1 TSSPHPGVLTRGAAS
16 ATRTKIESA
25 GARSNERAERAP
37 VRLPHEPELGNA
49 SGGRVMSDIAARQA
63 ETDAFGKV
71 ETHGIEAIPT
81 HQRHGQPRELAF
93 LWGGAFVNYAS
104 LFTASLLTTYYG
116 LGVWDGLAATTIGTV
131 AAAVILGLL
140 SNTGPRSGLPQIVFT
155 RRIFGLRGS
164 YLGAALTLFLAVGWF
179 AVDCVIAAQ
188 AGAAL
193 IRPGSRVLTLGL
205 VLLVATVSVGV
216 AVYGHRTIKVLETYG
231 AVVFAALS
239 LALFAVLAPQFHWN
253 AGPAAGGAAYP
264 GAFVLGFMT
273 CFALVASWYPFA
285 SDYSRY
291 LPASS
296 STRSV
301 SLWPVVG
308 VTLPMI
314 LLGLFGLL
322 LPTIDAG
329 LASSQGVLAVI
340 SAHSPSWVAIPF
352 FVFIVVGEIWANYLD
367 VYTAG
372 LVTLAMG
379 IRLKRWQTALGC
391 GVLGTALATYAV
403 LISCFHVAYEDF
415 LILTYLWAPAWAAV
429 VLLSFFVFEGKSRP
443 GLALAAWLAG
453 TATSLLFVN
462 YVNLFGNL
470 VAKPSFFNDGLI
482 SGLHGA
488 DLSGLISVGVA
499 GAVYWAGRRWR
510 AA

>member
-1 TSSPHPGVLTRGAAS
+1 
-16 ATRTKIESA
+16 
-25 GARSNERAERAP
+25 
-37 VRLPHEPELGNA
+37 
-49 SGGRVMSDIAARQA
+49 MSDIAARQA
-63 ETDAFGKV
+63 EADAFGRV
-71 ETHGIEAIPT
+71 ETHGIEAIPAAE
-81 HQRHGQPRELAF
+81 RHGAPRELAF
-93 LWGGAFVNYAS
+93 LWAGAFVNYAS

-116 LGVWDGLAATTIGTV
+116 LGVWDGLAATAAGTI
-131 AAAVILGLL
+131 AAALILGLL
-140 SNTGPRSGLPQIVFT
+140 SNTGPRSGQPQIVFT
-155 RRIFGLRGS
+155 RRIFGNHGS

-188 AGAAL
+188 AGAQL
-193 IRPGSRVLTLGL
+193 FGGGSRWMTFAL
-205 VLLVATVSVGV
+205 VLLIAAISV
-216 AVYGHRTIKVLETYG
+216 AVAVFGHQTIKVLETYG
-231 AVVFAALS
+231 AVIFAALTA
-239 LALFAVLAPQFHWN
+239 ALFLFLAPQFHWTQGPSASGPDY
-253 AGPAAGGAAYP
+253 AGAL
-264 GAFVLGFMT
+264 VLGFMT

-301 SLWPVVG
+301 TLWPVAG
-308 VTLPMI
+308 VAVPMI

-403 LISCFHVAYEDF
+403 LISDFHVAYEDF

-443 GLALAAWLAG
+443 ALALAAWIAG
-453 TATSLLFVN
+453 TLTSLVFVN

-482 SGLHGA
+482 ATLHGA

-499 GAVYWAGRRWR
+499 TAVYWTGRRVT

>member
-1 TSSPHPGVLTRGAAS
+1 V
-16 ATRTKIESA
+16 
-25 GARSNERAERAP
+25 
-37 VRLPHEPELGNA
+37 
-49 SGGRVMSDIAARQA
+49 
-63 ETDAFGKV
+63 
-71 ETHGIEAIPT
+71 
-81 HQRHGQPRELAF
+81 PRELAF
-93 LWGGAFVNYAS
+93 LWAGAFVNYAS

-116 LGVWDGLAATTIGTV
+116 LGVWDGLAATALGTI

-140 SNTGPRSGLPQIVFT
+140 SNTGPRSGQPQIVFT

-188 AGAAL
+188 AGAQL
-193 IRPGSRVLTLGL
+193 LGGGNRLMTFGL
-205 VLLVATVSVGV
+205 VLVIAGVSVAV
-216 AVYGHRTIKVLETYG
+216 AIFGHQTIKVLETYG
-231 AVVFAALS
+231 AVTFALLS
-239 LALFAVLAPQFHWN
+239 AVLFLFLAPQFHWTF
-253 AGPAAGGAAYP
+253 GPSASGPDYL

-291 LPASS
+291 LPSS
-296 STRSV
+296 SPTRAV
-301 SLWPVVG
+301 TLWPVVG
-308 VTLPMI
+308 ISVPMI

-322 LPTIDAG
+322 LPTIDAK
-329 LASSQGVLAVI
+329 LAASQGVLAVI
-340 SAHSPSWVAIPF
+340 SAHAPTWVAIPF
-352 FVFIVVGEIWANYLD
+352 FLFIVVGEIWANYLD

-391 GVLGTALATYAV
+391 GLLGTVLAAFAV
-403 LISCFHVAYEDF
+403 LVTDFHVAYEDF

-429 VLLSFFVFEGKSRP
+429 VLLSFFVFDGASRP

-453 TATSLLFVN
+453 TAASLLFVN

-470 VAKPSFFNDGLI
+470 VARPSFFNDGLI
-482 SGLHGA
+482 SALHGA
-488 DLSGLISVGVA
+488 DLSGLVSVGVA
-499 GAVYWAGRRWR
+499 AALYLAGRQLK